1 MKAPPPRT
9 NMSNAL
15 PLEQRAEAA
24 RRAGHVL
31 ARAPGQLRTAALLQ
45 LAQMLRTNRDALL
58 LANAQDVLNG
68 ESRGMAASF
77 VDRLRLTPARIEQM
91 AVAIEEIAAQ
101 DDPVGR
107 IESEVIRPN
116 GLRVARMRIPLGVV
130 AVIYEARPNVTT
142 DAAALAIRS
151 GNAVILRG
159 GSDAQHSNTAL
170 GHLIAQSLVASGLP
184 PASVTVVEDPS
195 RDVMLQ
201 MLQLADHIDVVI
213 PRGGEGLIRF
223 VREHSR
229 IPVISHYKGVC
240 HVYLDAAADADLA
253 RRIVLNAKTS
263 RVSVCNAAETLLVH
277 ETIAPTLLPLVADD
291 LLAAGCTLHACPE
304 TLALLGARHGIV
316 AATEEDWTTEH
327 LSLDLG
333 VRIVKDLDAAMDHI
347 ATYGSSHTEA
357 IITDSLRAAQR
368 FTTEVQS
375 SCVMVNASTRF
386 ADGGELGL
394 GAEIGISTSRL
405 HAYGPMGAE
414 GLTTLRF
421 VVTGTGH
428 IRT

>member
-1 MKAPPPRT
+1 MKAPQPRT

-24 RRAGHVL
+24 RRAGHML
-31 ARAPGQLRTAALLQ
+31 ARAPGQLRTAALLK

-58 LANAQDVLNG
+58 LANSQDVLNG

-170 GHLIAQSLVASGLP
+170 GHLIEQSLVASGLP

-291 LLAAGCTLHACPE
+291 LLAAGCTLHACPQ

-316 AATEEDWTTEH
+316 AATEDDWTTEH

>member
-1 MKAPPPRT
+1 
-9 NMSNAL
+9 MSNAL

-159 GSDAQHSNTAL
+159 GSDAQHSNTGL

-240 HVYLDAAADADLA
+240 HVYLDAAADAELA